1 MNMELALEIFNI
13 DIYEFAHNTNIT
25 NDFIK
30 KRYHTLALQ
39 YHPDKNGNTSE
50 SKERFQEISEA
61 YSFLSKELGI
71 GNKKGNM
78 REQEEH
84 GWDFADMDVDV
95 DDMNTGSSYAN
106 ILQEFLTDFM
116 KNGIYSVYVKEILL
130 KGCKNISKKVDKDTA
145 LEIYEFLSKYKKSL
159 HISND
164 IIQTMKEIV
173 LEKYKNDNVYI
184 LNPGLN
190 DLLGNQ
196 PCYKLVVDEKTY
208 YVPLWH
214 NELYFDSLS
223 SREGEEIEEDAEDSE
238 IIVKC
243 IPEIPE
249 NMYIDEE
256 NNLYINIDIP
266 FSTITKERE
275 YVVKVADG
283 IDIPIPFYHLYLRKE
298 QQCVFKKIGI
308 YKINP
313 KDVWNTNKRADII
326 IRITFSDFP

>member
-1 MNMELALEIFNI
+1 MNTNRNRNMNTEVALEIFNI
-13 DIYEFAHNTNIT
+13 DVYEFAHNANIT

-39 YHPDKNGNTSE
+39 YHPDKNGNTAE
-50 SKERFQEISEA
+50 SKERFQEINEA

-71 GNKKGNM
+71 GNKKENT
-78 REQEEH
+78 REEQQEEED
-84 GWDFADMDVDV
+84 GWENVQS
-95 DDMNTGSSYAN
+95 SSYAN
-106 ILQEFLTDFM
+106 ILQDFLTDFM
-116 KNGIYSVYVKEILL
+116 KNGIYSVYVKEILF
-130 KGCKNISKKVDKDTA
+130 KGCQNISKKVDKETA

-164 IIQTMKEIV
+164 IIQTMKDIV

-184 LNPGLN
+184 LNPSLN
-190 DLLGNQ
+190 ELLGNQ
-196 PCYKLVVDEKTY
+196 LCYKLVVDEKRY

-223 SREGEEIEEDAEDSE
+223 EHNKNAE

-256 NNLYINIDIP
+256 NNLYINIEIP
-266 FSTITKERE
+266 FSMVTKQRE
-275 YVVKVADG
+275 YIVHVTDG
-283 IDIPIPFYHLYLRKE
+283 ISLPILFSQLYLRKE
-298 QQCVFKKIGI
+298 QQVIFKRTGI
-308 YKINP
+308 FKINS
-313 KDVWNTNKRADII
+313 KDIWNTTKRGDII
-326 IRITFSDFP
+326 IQILLTE